1 MLPLP
6 YTFVEVLGRGAT
18 AETIAATDGA
28 RALVIKRLLPHAA
41 SRAAARDAL
50 AREAR
55 ILGRL
60 AGRGAPRLV
69 AAAVDLPAPYLVTE
83 RFAGAPLAMVAPD
96 VLVARFAELAG
107 SAFGALAR
115 VHEAEDARGALR
127 VVHGDVSPSNVL
139 VGESEVWLVDFEL
152 GSDREGGPPADGAF
166 RGTLA
171 TVAPEVAR
179 GEAPTPRADLFA
191 LAASLVGALAA
202 SRGAR
207 PLRDETRDGGAGW
220 VHAAETPVSFDAS
233 LVAAYAPPALAPLLA
248 ACLAHDPET
257 RPVSARAIVEALGL
271 QR

>member
-28 RALVIKRLLPHAA
+28 RAVVIKRLLPHAA
-41 SRAAARDAL
+41 TRAAARDAL
-50 AREAR
+50 TREAR

-69 AAAVDLPAPYLVTE
+69 EAAVGLPTPYLVTE
-83 RFAGAPLAMVAPD
+83 RFAGAPLAAVAPD
-96 VLVARFAELAG
+96 ALVARFSELTG

-115 VHEAEDARGALR
+115 IHEAEDDLGALR
-127 VVHGDVSPSNVL
+127 VVHGDVSPTNVL
-139 VGESEVWLVDFEL
+139 VGESAVWLVDFEL
-152 GSDREGGPPADGAF
+152 GSDRDGGPPADGAF

-179 GEAPTPRADLFA
+179 GDAPTQRADLFA
-191 LAASLVGALAA
+191 LAASLIGALTAG
-202 SRGAR
+202 RGAT
-207 PLRDETRDGGAGW
+207 PLRDERRDGAAGW

-233 LVAAYAPPALAPLLA
+233 LVAAYAPPALARLLA
-248 ACLAHDPET
+248 ACLAHDPEA
-257 RPVSARAIVEALGL
+257 RPASARAVVEALGL